1 MMTSSTIVTFFAL
14 VGWLSYF
21 PQVALSTGYCTA
33 FGDPGNPD
41 GNIVAQFE
49 QLKSDPE
56 FIEKYY
62 RLSKDSYEELNK
74 GKQGELRRS
83 YQNRED
89 SCPAFDNVDVFIGSG
104 GLGFGYGS
112 INPSGKCCSLC
123 ARVRTYRIS
132 FPYSS
137 SSDGSHAC
145 GTRYHQLHARYKSSS
160 FLRI

>member
-123 ARVRTYRIS
+123 ARV
-132 FPYSS
+132 
-137 SSDGSHAC
+137 
-145 GTRYHQLHARYKSSS
+145 
-160 FLRI
+160 